1 MEENVDD
8 VFELKRFNNE
18 LDAELLVDNLKTHG
32 VYAFIKRD
40 DPSTMGILRG
50 AKVAILESDKEE
62 ALELLK
68 AFGL

>member
-1 MEENVDD
+1 MEENIDNVI
-8 VFELKRFNNE
+8 ELKRFNNE